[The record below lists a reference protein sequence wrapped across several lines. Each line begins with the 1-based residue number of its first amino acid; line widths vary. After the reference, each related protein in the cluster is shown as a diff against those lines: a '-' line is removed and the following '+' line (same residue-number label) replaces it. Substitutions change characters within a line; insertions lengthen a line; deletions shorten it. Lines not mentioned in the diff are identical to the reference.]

1 MSITVMRGID
11 CQIMSLSSLANY
23 IAALSPQLTV
33 MSTPASWIGSDIR
46 IPRKRRMTSGASV
59 RLPGVVDPLLER
71 RIALMAD
78 DLGTDLDQALPV
90 RRQRPVPDLLGQHRL
105 LLLAKSGPP
114 VARNRLPLF
123 PQQRTFPRPRPTSG
137 FDPKP
142 SFPRTGPPRS
152 RLHTILAFSNCRAR
166 VAGRRNDPAPFGAI
180 RHSVVTFSSAG
191 NRPR

>member
-78 DLGTDLDQALPV
+78 DLGTDLDQLLPV
-90 RRQRPVPDLLGQHRL
+90 RRQRPMLEILGTCQL
-105 LLLAKSGPP
+105 PLMANNGPP
-114 VARNRLPLF
+114 AARNRLLLC
-123 PQQRTFPRPRPTSG
+123 PRERKLLALIGYP
-137 FDPKP
+137 D
-142 SFPRTGPPRS
+142 GPPSTDPRWFGSRS
-152 RLHTILAFSNCRAR
+152 QSPSC
-166 VAGRRNDPAPFGAI
+166 
-180 RHSVVTFSSAG
+180 
-191 NRPR
+191 